1 MLQRECPMWA
11 TRERWDI
18 TKTLKLADA
27 HFTKT
32 GVTYMNFCMNMPWWN
47 TLSRESIQK
56 RKKSNGFNGTTKKE
70 DSLRSQNL
78 NAPTAGSITHWV
90 NTAFL
95 HRFKTSCERL
105 LKLFCNL
112 FVKRPYDKFCL
123 QYCCG
128 GASYKFAYFC
138 LLRHIIIVIV

>member
-1 MLQRECPMWA
+1 M
-11 TRERWDI
+11 
-18 TKTLKLADA
+18 
-27 HFTKT
+27 
-32 GVTYMNFCMNMPWWN
+32 
-47 TLSRESIQK
+47 
-56 RKKSNGFNGTTKKE
+56 
-70 DSLRSQNL
+70 RSQNP

-90 NTAFL
+90 NSAFL

-105 LKLFCNL
+105 LKLFGNL

-128 GASYKFAYFC
+128 GAGYKFAYFC